1 MPFVIL
7 EHFRGTLDW
16 PDHFD
21 LMFTQPSGL
30 LRTWS
35 VRRRPDSPGRQEA
48 LRMADHRAAY
58 LTYQGPTKRGGGW
71 VRRWTGG
78 GYRPLV
84 QQERCWR
91 LIVESPLLTGVI
103 ALEQAGDDGLWW
115 CTFQRR

>member
-1 MPFVIL
+1 MRFVVL
-7 EHFRGTLDW
+7 EHFRGTLDR

-21 LMFTQPSGL
+21 LMFTQPSGM

-48 LRMADHRAAY
+48 LPLADHRAAY
-58 LTYQGPTKRGGGW
+58 LSYQGPTKRGGGW

-78 GYRPLV
+78 RDRPLV

-91 LIVESPLLTGVI
+91 LIVESPLLNGII
-103 ALEQAGDDGLWW
+103 ALEQIGDGGLWQY
-115 CTFQRR
+115 TFMRR